1 MYIEKIHLISFKGF
15 RDFTLKCSP
24 FTTLVGLNSSGKT
37 SILQALQLA
46 FDICVLAFGGHARHD
61 ILRPDFSGP
70 QWESDPSYG
79 VNRLSFGDPDALWLN
94 KITSVPCKLAVGL
107 SGGVELHLEIPGRN
121 RYVLDVIADG
131 QSVKNVINEPTN
143 QKIVE
148 DMFQLRPTYVPPV
161 GGLSPSEDFQPFP
174 SLTQKLDRG
183 LIGECWRGNLYWLC
197 NDGNNEDFDTVRQ
210 IVGRYLPDAN
220 ILQPRLGHDG
230 RPQILIEFEQDGVTF
245 DISTSGGGFRTV
257 LSLATVLHFSKSKC
271 LLLDEPDAHLHGSL
285 QRSIAQMLLDHVA
298 DTGVQIFVASHAPG
312 FIAELPIESLT
323 WVDRASN
330 QGRSCDTVGR
340 FLADLG
346 AISKADAVRAWGVDK
361 ILFIE
366 GSLDR
371 NVMDQFVTLCSK
383 TNPHIKNPFA
393 DSCTIVAKLPNGK
406 GDRIHLLA
414 FQQLLRETF
423 KVDVKIGC
431 IVDKD
436 YDFSSDNSSDD
447 VTVSGPLLV
456 TLGRKE
462 IENYLLDANIVAKAT
477 TTLAEQRAKHLALD
491 SLPPTHEA
499 IEKKIVEIMDD
510 KEIRDVVRCQLLP
523 RYRQSLDRG
532 LDDST
537 RERRGEEWFQEKWG
551 DPDWRIRNCP
561 GKDVLSKLRAWC
573 RNEYSLSLTSR
584 LLIEALEQCPEDVQ
598 DIASKIQSH
607 FYG

>member
-1 MYIEKIHLISFKGF
+1 MYIEKLHLISFKGF
-15 RDFTLKCSP
+15 KDFTLKCSP

-37 SILQALQLA
+37 SILQALQLT
-46 FDICVLAFGGHARHD
+46 FDICVHTFGGYARQD
-61 ILRPDFSGP
+61 LLRPDFGNP

-107 SGGVELHLEIPGRN
+107 SGGVELHLEILGRN
-121 RYVLDVIADG
+121 RYRLDVIADG
-131 QSVKNVINEPTN
+131 QSIKKVINEPTN
-143 QKIVE
+143 LKIVE
-148 DMFQLRPTYVPPV
+148 DIFKLRPVYVPPV
-161 GGLSPSEDFQPFP
+161 GGLSPSENFHTFP

-183 LIGECWRGNLYWLC
+183 LIGECWRSNLYWLC
-197 NDGNNEDFDTVRQ
+197 NDGNNEDFDAVRKV
-210 IVGRYLPDAN
+210 VGRYLPDAN
-220 ILQPRLGHDG
+220 ILPPKLGHDG
-230 RPQILIEFEQDGVTF
+230 HPQILIEFEQDGVIF

-285 QRSIAQMLLDHVA
+285 QRNIAQMLLDHA
-298 DTGVQIFVASHAPG
+298 DDTGVQIFVASHAPD

-330 QGRSCDTVGR
+330 EGRSCDAVGR

-414 FQQLLRETF
+414 FQQLLRVTF

-436 YDFSSDNSSDD
+436 YDFSSDNPPADI
-447 VTVSGPLLV
+447 TESGPLLV

-477 TTLAEQRAKHLALD
+477 TALAKQRAKHVGLK
-491 SLPPTHEA
+491 SVPPTHEA
-499 IEKKIVEIMDD
+499 IEKKIVEIFNDP
-510 KEIRDVVRCQLLP
+510 EIKDVVKYHLLP
-523 RYRQSLDRG
+523 KFRRNLDRA

-537 RERRGEEWFQEKWG
+537 KEKQGEKWFQERWS

-561 GKDVLSKLRAWC
+561 GKGVLAKLKAWC

-584 LLIEALEQCPEDVQ
+584 VLIEAFEECPKDVQ
-598 DIASKIQSH
+598 DIATKIQNY